1 MSMPMGPDSSN
12 PFTAPPTSGAG
23 AKVATESADLTTVDW
38 LICILCSGIGCIVGI
53 VRTVQGKP
61 AGPKMIG
68 ISLLFIVIW
77 TVVRLAI
84 EASMRQ

>member
-12 PFTAPPTSGAG
+12 PFSAPNTSGVN
-23 AKVATESADLTTVDW
+23 AKVVTESADLTAVDW

-53 VRTVQGKP
+53 IRTVQGKP
-61 AGPKMIG
+61 TGPKMIG
-68 ISLLFIVIW
+68 ISLVFIVIW